1 MSAKA
6 LKFPSRSLAKFVVR
20 LPDGLR
26 ERIEAA
32 ARAKNRSMNAEIVRV
47 LELGFPED
55 GGALAGGDLVIKANS
70 AGADILI
77 ELQHQLGQ
85 VTKMIEERLP
95 PLKTGGRKLARP
107 PSKKKA

>member
-1 MSAKA
+1 MSARTT
-6 LKFPSRSLAKFVVR
+6 KFPSRSLDKFVVR

-47 LELGFPED
+47 LELVFPED
-55 GGALAGGDLVIKANS
+55 GGALAGGDLVIKADS

-77 ELQHQLGQ
+77 ELQHQQGQ
-85 VTKMIEERLP
+85 IMKMIEERLP
-95 PLKTGGRKLARP
+95 PLKTGGRSHALT